1 MIVKKPAFFAIL
13 FVIAILVVIVYS
25 TMNMARY
32 RVEVCMQ
39 FNGRTNCKTTAGQT
53 EEYALRTAKANACAD
68 IASGVTDSIACE
80 HGDPVSLKWLK

>member
-1 MIVKKPAFFAIL
+1 MKKPVLVGIL
-13 FVIAILVVIVYS
+13 FVLAVIGLIVYS

-39 FNGRTNCKTTAGQT
+39 FNGRQNCKTTAGQT

-68 IASGVTDSIACE
+68 IASGVTDSMACE
-80 HGDPVSLKWLK
+80 RSEPVSVKWLK